1 MPGHLLSL
9 PLDRSGRL
17 MRLLTH
23 PPSFR
28 LVRQTPARLQRT
40 EAFHLVNL
48 EKIFVSTM
56 SKGIADAYAFA
67 TGREQGRMTVIALLP
82 TRNTFRSEP

>member
-9 PLDRSGRL
+9 PLNRSGRL

-40 EAFHLVNL
+40 EAFQLVNL

-56 SKGIADAYAFA
+56 SKGIADAYAFRPA
-67 TGREQGRMTVIALLP
+67 GNKGG
-82 TRNTFRSEP
+82 